1 VSGKGAVAPSS
12 GTRTAWI
19 MLTIAIILL
28 NGGNLI
34 LESVYSG
41 RSLSLEMF
49 LQPGLFC
56 ALAFLGMSFAFYS
69 RALAVLPLAVAYP
82 IMVGV
87 TLLIVGVA
95 GYLWLDADL
104 DALQVIGMAVV
115 FAGVT
120 LISRKANGSAEEER
134 K

>member
-1 VSGKGAVAPSS
+1 MSEAKTAATPPGNRP
-12 GTRTAWI
+12 AWI
-19 MLTIAIILL
+19 MLTIAIVLL

-34 LESVYSG
+34 LENVYSG
-41 RSLSLEMF
+41 RALSLDMF
-49 LQPGLFC
+49 LEPGLFG
-56 ALAFLGMSFAFYS
+56 ALVLLGTSFAFYS

-82 IMVGV
+82 IMVGI

-104 DALQVIGMAVV
+104 DALQAVGMAIV

-120 LISRKANGSAEEER
+120 LISRKAKGSPEEVR

>member
-1 VSGKGAVAPSS
+1 VNDRRGASS
-12 GTRTAWI
+12 SSRTRTAWI

-34 LESVYSG
+34 LESVYNG
-41 RSLSLEMF
+41 RALSLEMF
-49 LQPGLFC
+49 FQPGLFG
-56 ALAFLGMSFAFYS
+56 ALAFLGISFAFYS

-95 GYLWLDADL
+95 GYLWLDVDL

-120 LISRKANGSAEEER
+120 LISRKANGAAEEER